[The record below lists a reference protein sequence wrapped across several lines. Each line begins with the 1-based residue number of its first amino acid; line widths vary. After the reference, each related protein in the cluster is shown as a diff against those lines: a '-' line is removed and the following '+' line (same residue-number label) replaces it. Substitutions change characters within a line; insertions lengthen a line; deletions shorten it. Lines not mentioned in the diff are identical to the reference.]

1 MQADLIN
8 VPVFLTR
15 AMQVLAFAVVTALP
29 FDNAIFHLFSFLLLF
44 AFLASLHW
52 IGFDQVKHAL
62 VAAKWVHISFA
73 AIWAIMLI
81 SNALNAQSEEAW
93 RTMLQFG
100 PRYWL
105 LFAIFSCL
113 LYGRIISE
121 KILFAAAMLGLSLH
135 FMPYISV
142 MLDLSIFDTRFQ
154 GMDRNPNTAGF
165 KAAGL
170 AMLSLYLVFYKKLA
184 RGIRYPLAVSLG
196 AMGVIALLASG
207 NRGSWVAVFVS
218 SGVFLAAMF
227 PRHPKKITIIS
238 LIVGLAGVVVLTQFS
253 GPAQRLRLLLDG
265 YSSNR
270 FDIWQN
276 AWQLFLQKPI
286 FGFGLDVREELLT
299 QKHLYHE
306 HNIFI
311 SVMTT
316 MGTAGLLAYSGMLVG
331 ITRLGFQLKNHFA
344 LLMLLMM
351 LIVGMFA
358 YDFYR
363 SQLFLAHFVVLAAVA
378 THQREV
384 ITDRAASGKMA

>member
-1 MQADLIN
+1 MQTAFDK
-8 VPVFLTR
+8 VPVNLIR
-15 AMQVLAFAVVTALP
+15 VMQVLAFAVVAALP
-29 FDNAIFHLFSFLLLF
+29 FDNAIFHLFSVLLLF
-44 AFLASLHW
+44 AFLASLRW
-52 IGFDQVKHAL
+52 IGFDGVKQAFQ
-62 VAAKWVHISFA
+62 AIKWVHICFA

-81 SNALNAQSEEAW
+81 SNTINAQSEEAW

-135 FMPYISV
+135 FIPYISV

-170 AMLSLYLVFYKKLA
+170 AMLSLYLVFYRKLA

-207 NRGSWVAVFVS
+207 NRGSWVAIFVS

-238 LIVGLAGVVVLTQFS
+238 LILGLAGVVVLTQFA
-253 GPAQRLRLLLDG
+253 GPAQRLALLLDG
-265 YSSNR
+265 YSSYR
-270 FDIWQN
+270 VEIWQN
-276 AWQLFLQKPI
+276 AWDLFTKKPI
-286 FGFGLDVREELLT
+286 FGYGLDVREELQT
-299 QKHLYHE
+299 HQFYHE

-316 MGTAGLLAYSGMLVG
+316 MGTFGLLAYSGMLVG

-378 THQREV
+378 THQKDTRPE
-384 ITDRAASGKMA
+384 